1 MYKRGDSIALTKGL
15 LIAARRLSGDGL
27 ALSVT
32 FGDSSPKGG
41 ATGVSVRPTRDEQSL
56 ILSETVVPCYRGQ
69 QLRNNI
75 LVKLLL
81 ISVAGHYI
89 LRHITPQ
96 ASSRK
101 LTGLPKAPPLGEL
114 ASGARLRGLHCHSD
128 AFSNAS
134 PAAFCRAS
142 MEMVQRA
149 ARSAS
154 EPSAGMSATSFSV
167 LPLR

>member
-1 MYKRGDSIALTKGL
+1 M
-15 LIAARRLSGDGL
+15 
-27 ALSVT
+27 
-32 FGDSSPKGG
+32 
-41 ATGVSVRPTRDEQSL
+41 TRD
-56 ILSETVVPCYRGQ
+56 IVP
-69 QLRNNI
+69 
-75 LVKLLL
+75 KLLP
-81 ISVAGHYI
+81 SVAGHYL
-89 LRHITPQ
+89 LRHIELS
-96 ASSRK
+96 AVSSE

-114 ASGARLRGLHCHSD
+114 ARQRLRGLLCHSD